1 MLLTGDVIAV
11 RGSTSRI
18 FELPVRAAETPGII
32 CRVVNRFLA
41 TKSVGQA
48 EVAGLTTLSVS
59 TIIQSCMI
67 AWNSLR

>member
-41 TKSVGQA
+41 TKSVG
-48 EVAGLTTLSVS
+48 
-59 TIIQSCMI
+59 
-67 AWNSLR
+67 